1 MAVALFIENEI
12 INKARENNF
21 TGVISTNTS
30 LMEEHIRENIY
41 GFKKLCDYPANKFIS
56 QKGEKPFINAPDNLR
71 GSIYYH
77 DVKENDEN
85 SESQ

>member
-1 MAVALFIENEI
+1 MAVALFIDNEI

-30 LMEEHIRENIY
+30 LMEEQIRENIY

-56 QKGEKPFINAPDNLR
+56 HTGRKPFINAPDNLR
-71 GSIYYH
+71 GSVYFR
-77 DVKENDEN
+77 DVKESDEN
-85 SESQ
+85 SGYQ